1 MHTFEQPLITKRPFL
16 YGSHTKSLTSLP
28 SHRPS
33 GYCPCQNRPVHVY
46 IDTSMSIEKVSF
58 GTTKIQKL
66 RRVALDAHLLETLN
80 LREGDA
86 VQVELDVAT
95 ATIVMRKAVNAQ
107 VKVPRTTSRRRGA

>member
-1 MHTFEQPLITKRPFL
+1 
-16 YGSHTKSLTSLP
+16 
-28 SHRPS
+28 
-33 GYCPCQNRPVHVY
+33 
-46 IDTSMSIEKVSF
+46 MSIEKVSF
-58 GTTKIQKL
+58 GTMKIQKL